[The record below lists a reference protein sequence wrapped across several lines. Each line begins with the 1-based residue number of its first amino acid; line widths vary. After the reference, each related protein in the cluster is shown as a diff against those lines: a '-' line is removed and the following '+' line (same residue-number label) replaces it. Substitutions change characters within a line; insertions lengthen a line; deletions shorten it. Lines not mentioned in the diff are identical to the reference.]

1 MTSVVLIPVTKE
13 VEPVEVL
20 VIGDTVPV
28 TPAAAP
34 MENDPPA
41 SSVTVADENV
51 ANDVDGP

>member
-1 MTSVVLIPVTKE
+1 MPVTKE

-41 SSVTVADENV
+41 KSVTVADENV
-51 ANDVDGP
+51 ANEVDGP